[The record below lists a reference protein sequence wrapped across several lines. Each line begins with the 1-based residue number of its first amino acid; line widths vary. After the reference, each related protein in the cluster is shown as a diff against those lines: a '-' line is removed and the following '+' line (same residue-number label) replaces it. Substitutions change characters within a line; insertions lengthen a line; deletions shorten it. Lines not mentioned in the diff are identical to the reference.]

1 MEDACHKSL
10 VKLLIRTSESV
21 GALTFSGP
29 GRSLKLAVAAVFA
42 ALIALG
48 TILSFPLPPPVFE
61 LTWAPAIF
69 LALSALSDKWTAVT
83 ATAVGSFAGEFYNV
97 SFKPGGSPIYPFGML
112 WARAPEALIV
122 YWGARKGGRW
132 LVASM
137 VLATVY
143 ETLAFFVSDG
153 LFYTYGLFGYG
164 SPVSLEQGFALA
176 LPDFATMAD
185 AIFIPVALG
194 IILAARPAFR
204 RLGFPVAPS
213 PALRASKSQP

>member
-1 MEDACHKSL
+1 MHKSL
-10 VKLLIRTSESV
+10 VKLLISARTTTHSN
-21 GALTFSGP
+21 LTFEGP

-42 ALIALG
+42 AIIALG

-69 LALSALSDKWTAVT
+69 LALAAMTDPWTAVT

-122 YWGARKGGRW
+122 YWGAKKGGRW

-137 VLATVY
+137 VFATVY
-143 ETLAFFVSDG
+143 ETLAFFISDG

-164 SPVSLEQGFALA
+164 SPVTLAQGFIYA
-176 LPDFATMAD
+176 LPDLATMAD
-185 AIFIPVALG
+185 LVFIPVALG
-194 IILAARPAFR
+194 IIFAARPAFR
-204 RLGFPVAPS
+204 RLGFRTKP
-213 PALRASKSQP
+213 